1 MVKKVE
7 GETVERLAPL
17 KERARQLT
25 LYLDPEVYD
34 RLRDIAHEERTK
46 MHPLILEGIALMM
59 KKRSKR
65 TAA

>member
-1 MVKKVE
+1 MIKSR
-7 GETVERLAPL
+7 GLCRTGWR
-17 KERARQLT
+17 RCWICSCRLT

-65 TAA
+65 NAA